1 MRTGPGTDAWL
12 SPPEPKRW
20 RGHVGGQ
27 TITVHIS
34 RDVPLC
40 GEPADVEGFEFE
52 YEVLCEMDEGSVYSS
67 SIVSRVAQVG
77 SLGNFS
83 DVEVKPSVDVKLTAR
98 EVEDAEVSYSEELI
112 SREESAREDAAD
124 ARRDR

>member
-77 SLGNFS
+77 SLGNF
-83 DVEVKPSVDVKLTAR
+83 VDVPVSPPVDVTLTRA
-98 EVEDAEVSYSEELI
+98 ESEDAEVSYSEDLM
-112 SREESAREDAAD
+112 SREESAREDAY
-124 ARRDR
+124 DRSMDR